1 MDGYFDFAQKVLAT
15 QRRSRGVCVSASVKA
30 GETVHEQV
38 TKATETVTAQ
48 TVNGTERRPRQADR
62 DRRQKAAAT
71 ARAAR
76 NATKA

>member
-1 MDGYFDFAQKVLAT
+1 MQ
-15 QRRSRGVCVSASVKA
+15 
-30 GETVHEQV
+30 EQV

-48 TVNGTERRPRQADR
+48 TVNGTEQAVAQATETT
-62 DRRQKAAAT
+62 QKVAST